1 MLTVILNINVHV
13 ILFHEIHTH
22 LNTKQKNENEKSSK
36 DRATRAR
43 YEDILIDFAMIASS
57 TLYLSLFQQ
66 PISSQLCNAVIQ
78 IEQLMM
84 HEMNTHFFFISHS
97 LMCIM
102 CFITHTHKIER
113 TKWSVF
119 IEQIKTRNYLYFA
132 SFHSI
137 FQQPNYIIA
146 FILATWCVLISN
158 ACRIW
163 KYLTKDH
170 TILMETPSSVQSVI

>member
-22 LNTKQKNENEKSSK
+22 LLNRKTKMKNRVRTELLEQ
-36 DRATRAR
+36 
-43 YEDILIDFAMIASS
+43 DILIDFVMIASS

>member
-66 PISSQLCNAVIQ
+66 PISSQLFNVVIQ
-78 IEQLMM
+78 I
-84 HEMNTHFFFISHS
+84 
-97 LMCIM
+97 
-102 CFITHTHKIER
+102 
-113 TKWSVF
+113 
-119 IEQIKTRNYLYFA
+119 
-132 SFHSI
+132 
-137 FQQPNYIIA
+137 
-146 FILATWCVLISN
+146 
-158 ACRIW
+158 
-163 KYLTKDH
+163 
-170 TILMETPSSVQSVI
+170 